1 MRCYSKK
8 PFNRPPG
15 GLGGPCGV
23 AVSFADG
30 RKDEL
35 VALLPFVAGVPAGEE
50 RKKSGE
56 DDATL
61 FPFWFLRFLGVD
73 ILPTVND

>member
-1 MRCYSKK
+1 ML
-8 PFNRPPG
+8 FG
-15 GLGGPCGV
+15 
-23 AVSFADG
+23 DG

-35 VALLPFVAGVPAGEE
+35 VALLPFVAGVPAAGEE

-61 FPFWFLRFLGVD
+61 LPFWFLVFRGVD
-73 ILPTVND
+73 ILPIAAVS

>member
-1 MRCYSKK
+1 M
-8 PFNRPPG
+8 
-15 GLGGPCGV
+15 
-23 AVSFADG
+23 AVLFGDG

-35 VALLPFVAGVPAGEE
+35 VALLPFVAGVPAAGEE

-61 FPFWFLRFLGVD
+61 LPF
-73 ILPTVND
+73 